1 MSDFDYEA
9 RLLQLQI
16 KENEDRYISGELTLD
31 EPLRKTEE
39 LYDKAYE
46 ESYSKD
52 KTSRKIEF
60 SQTSN
65 TTKFSRDSGLMQLQ
79 SKIVQKRT
87 KIYKPDTLV
96 FDPREFSEKL
106 KRHYNCAVS
115 DEERNNKRSSNQFYS
130 ILWQKLGEESQEKM
144 HTAPTFDFLYGTFDA
159 QPASPVKKKR
169 RRIEKDKVANAVKP
183 KTVDVKECSEEKD
196 LMLDRATKIL
206 SILARYVSKT
216 SKKAICFYEFVID
229 PHSFSRTIENI
240 FLVTFLLRNG
250 NVCIFSD
257 EQGLPWIRDVKPEEK
272 KERAR
277 DHKDNKQSVLSMSL
291 EEWKAIIEK
300 CKFKEAKIPPQ
311 KSKATQER

>member
-1 MSDFDYEA
+1 
-9 RLLQLQI
+9 
-16 KENEDRYISGELTLD
+16 
-31 EPLRKTEE
+31 
-39 LYDKAYE
+39 
-46 ESYSKD
+46 
-52 KTSRKIEF
+52 
-60 SQTSN
+60 
-65 TTKFSRDSGLMQLQ
+65 
-79 SKIVQKRT
+79 
-87 KIYKPDTLV
+87 
-96 FDPREFSEKL
+96 
-106 KRHYNCAVS
+106 
-115 DEERNNKRSSNQFYS
+115 
-130 ILWQKLGEESQEKM
+130 M